1 LKNCWI
7 KASLE
12 LPAVFHSVHR
22 GVDIG
27 QKNLLERLDIYGQH
41 GRIANGSALPKSA
54 APCRGFTVG
63 SELLQRVDPIVRS
76 LISTG

>member
-1 LKNCWI
+1 MR
-7 KASLE
+7 LE
-12 LPAVFHSVHR
+12 YDFHRVHR
-22 GVDIG
+22 GVDIAL
-27 QKNLLERLDIYGQH
+27 KKFWERLDIYGEH

-63 SELLQRVDPIVRS
+63 SEILQRVDPIVRS

>member
-1 LKNCWI
+1 MRKPAIFTGFTGVWI
-7 KASLE
+7 STEKKL
-12 LPAVFHSVHR
+12 F
-22 GVDIG
+22 
-27 QKNLLERLDIYGQH
+27 QRLDIYGEH